1 MAYHRKMMHSFL
13 ISNYLAKEI
22 INLKNIT
29 KWIPLKRKIK
39 RALINYLVKE
49 QTDFSVP
56 NSFADSIKMLLVNG
70 SSQYKLWLKRA
81 IALDDVQ
88 TYLKRVNKFTQGS
101 AKQFR
106 SLPDIIEPYTP
117 AEEEYDYG
125 DITGYAYE
133 GIELPSNNN
142 IPEPTPGIYS
152 KFILKDNIGLD
163 VNKNSKNGYGN
174 LYRDSSSHYEENS
187 ERLNIVTDLSK
198 QKREINFK
206 DITDIAL
213 TTLAYLSF
221 GMFTLQVL
229 MCIVM
234 TKEDERNVMML
245 PFEVTESTDPI
256 DEIEEIRRRKRSIEQ
271 NHSFAKIIDLSKFI
285 LISVEHI
292 SSLGRSS
299 TISNETNIFCN
310 LFSKLKLSLYQKSWI
325 SLAMFQN
332 TSLWVKLITSATG
345 MFSTQEGYDMAKT
358 FYDKHNGQFGSAQH
372 LIERSLRNIKE
383 EVRWSEQNLPVI
395 EQWID
400 NFLTHTQKTNA

>member
-1 MAYHRKMMHSFL
+1 MTRRVEIMFKNMSHRPKNIISVIIFFIMLWNFSVCEIYLNKNIRYIIDSHLMPIDVFAVCAKCKYGHQFTLKPNAVIHIMAYHRKMMHSFL

-234 TKEDERNVMML
+234 ADLR
-245 PFEVTESTDPI
+245 
-256 DEIEEIRRRKRSIEQ
+256 IRLVSGITTCR
-271 NHSFAKIIDLSKFI
+271 HPTPPGLAGGT
-285 LISVEHI
+285 VE
-292 SSLGRSS
+292 
-299 TISNETNIFCN
+299 
-310 LFSKLKLSLYQKSWI
+310 
-325 SLAMFQN
+325 
-332 TSLWVKLITSATG
+332 
-345 MFSTQEGYDMAKT
+345 
-358 FYDKHNGQFGSAQH
+358 
-372 LIERSLRNIKE
+372 LRQ
-383 EVRWSEQNLPVI
+383 V
-395 EQWID
+395 
-400 NFLTHTQKTNA
+400 